1 MADHITLKSTIM
13 ATVKQTNEE
22 KLAYLILVLNENK
35 QSTKKNLAIYYTISL
50 IRFGNKIAIVSREP
64 SSTDFN
70 EHIKKYASEV
80 FKPEYIVVE
89 LFSGKSRNVKKPLAT
104 FKFDYKSKF

>member
-1 MADHITLKSTIM
+1 M

-64 SSTDFN
+64 SGTDIN
-70 EHIKKYASEV
+70 EQIKKYASEV

-104 FKFDYKSKF
+104 FKLDYKSRF